1 MRLTMMSVIH
11 VRRAVLFI
19 CFKIFNQ
26 TLAHG
31 SIQLESFILT
41 QVPVFQFQ
49 RKMSKSTAL
58 QTFSLTNN
66 ILEVPPQDEIYRFD
80 ADANRKFNQEMPWT
94 KE

>member
-1 MRLTMMSVIH
+1 MIGFRQERELVNLYIVLRCFLFVSKALTKH
-11 VRRAVLFI
+11 TAVF
-19 CFKIFNQ
+19 
-26 TLAHG
+26 
-31 SIQLESFILT
+31 SSEQL
-41 QVPVFQFQ
+41 VPVPA
-49 RKMSKSTAL
+49 KMSKGTAL